1 MNTWQEYFVV
11 VSTINK
17 REQTLAIY
25 LDLETALD
33 DMLRIRAAVIVK
45 INGIKITKEIRNNP
59 LKIRYNNCFII
70 YKLQNSCC
78 PY

>member
-1 MNTWQEYFVV
+1 MSTWQECFVV
-11 VSTINK
+11 VGTVNK
-17 REQTLAIY
+17 KEQILAIY
-25 LDLETALD
+25 LDLETARD
-33 DMLRIRAAVIVK
+33 DMLRIRAAVITK